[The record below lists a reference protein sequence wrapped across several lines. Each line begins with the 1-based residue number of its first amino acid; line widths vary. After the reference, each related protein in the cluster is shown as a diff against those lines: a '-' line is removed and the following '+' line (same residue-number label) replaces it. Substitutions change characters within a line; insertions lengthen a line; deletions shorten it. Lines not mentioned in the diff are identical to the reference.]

1 MKKLTAF
8 VLSAMMVLSLAACGA
23 KTETP
28 ADTSTPADATKPAEV
43 AKLTYAVEAGS
54 AGEEVALANGYN
66 VVSVD
71 SQAKALMEVQ
81 AGTADAAI
89 IDSSWPV
96 PWWVKAPAIP
106 I

>member
-1 MKKLTAF
+1 MKKLFA
-8 VLSAMMVLSLAACGA
+8 LSLALVMTLSLAACGA

-28 ADTSTPADATKPAEV
+28 ADTSTPAADATKPAEV

-71 SQAKALMEVQ
+71 SQAKALMEKLGGQ
-81 AGTADAAI
+81 R
-89 IDSSWPV
+89 
-96 PWWVKAPAIP
+96 
-106 I
+106 